1 MITFKQVLL
10 LAVLGKKE
18 LRLLSVVIFCII
30 LINSQPSKY
39 QRHLT
44 AVCAGILRLSISMGN
59 QFSTDYL
66 ATVGPILMRPKA
78 DPHTILILIQHWK
91 IRALWRA
98 TFANTRIADFGLF
111 WSKYPSFFC
120 GHFFPLLRNFWKLQ
134 GLNQKS
140 TWFTP
145 ITPIFLQRGPK
156 MGPKI
161 LAELSI
167 AI

>member
-30 LINSQPSKY
+30 LINSQPSQY

-78 DPHTILILIQHWK
+78 DPHKILILIQ
-91 IRALWRA
+91 
-98 TFANTRIADFGLF
+98 
-111 WSKYPSFFC
+111 Y
-120 GHFFPLLRNFWKLQ
+120 
-134 GLNQKS
+134 
-140 TWFTP
+140 
-145 ITPIFLQRGPK
+145 
-156 MGPKI
+156 
-161 LAELSI
+161 
-167 AI
+167 